1 MPECA
6 RPGGGDPTV
15 IFLHIGKTA
24 GWTLR
29 QVLYRNVRPDLV
41 MRVRPPADRPRGFL
55 NEEPLR
61 AFATLPVEER
71 ARPRL
76 IVSHMIFGIHASVPR
91 PSTYITLLREPV
103 ARTIS
108 QYRHVLRTKH
118 HRLHRAAVSGELTL
132 ERYVCGGQALE
143 VDNGQTR
150 ALAGDA
156 STPFGQCSDA
166 LLDAA
171 LRNLAGH
178 VSVAGL
184 TERFDETLVMLGA
197 EFGWQNLYYVRTNTA
212 PAGQRLSVSDAD
224 RRMIAQRNR
233 LDCEL
238 YRIVCDRFQARIHGD
253 PGFAHRLEL
262 HRRGNALYRPWGQLA
277 YRLHQSAVRA
287 TRSRSSAM

>member
-1 MPECA
+1 MPERA
-6 RPGGGDPTV
+6 RSDSDPTV

-29 QVLYRNVRPDLV
+29 QILYRNVAPGRV

-55 NEEPLR
+55 NAEPLR
-61 AFATLPVEER
+61 AFASLPENER

-76 IVSHMIFGIHASVPR
+76 IVSHMIFGIHESVPR

-118 HRLHRAAVSGELTL
+118 HRLYTAAVSGGLTL
-132 ERYVCGGQALE
+132 ERYVCGGEALE
-143 VDNGQTR
+143 VDNGQAR

-156 STPFGQCSDA
+156 ATPFGECSDA
-166 LLDAA
+166 LLRAA
-171 LRNLAGH
+171 LRNLDDH

-197 EFGWQNLYYVRTNTA
+197 EFGWQNLYYVRTNAA
-212 PAGQRLSVSDAD
+212 PPGQRLQVSDAD
-224 RRMIAQRNR
+224 RRMIRERNR
-233 LDCEL
+233 FDCEL
-238 YRIVCDRFQARIHGD
+238 YRVVAERLQSRIDGD
-253 PGFAHRLEL
+253 PTFARSLEL
-262 HRRGNALYRPWGQLA
+262 HRRGNALYRPWGQFA
-277 YRLHQSAVRA
+277 YRLRQSAVRA
-287 TRSRSSAM
+287 TRTRRPVRL

>member
-1 MPECA
+1 MSDRAHA
-6 RPGGGDPTV
+6 RVGDPTV

-29 QVLYRNVRPDLV
+29 QVLYRNVSPDLV

-61 AFATLPVEER
+61 AFASLPEGER

-76 IVSHMIFGIHASVPR
+76 LVSHMIFGIHESVPR

-118 HRLHRAAVSGELTL
+118 HRLHQAAVSGDLTL
-132 ERYVCGGQALE
+132 ERYVCGGEALE
-143 VDNGQTR
+143 VDNGQAR

-156 STPFGQCSDA
+156 STPFGHCTDA
-166 LLDAA
+166 MLETA

-197 EFGWQNLYYVRTNTA
+197 EFGWRNLYYVRTNTA
-212 PAGQRLSVSDAD
+212 PAGQRLAVSDAD
-224 RRMIAQRNR
+224 RRMIEERNR
-233 LDCEL
+233 FDCEL
-238 YRIVCDRFQARIHGD
+238 YRIVSDRFQAHIDGD
-253 PGFAHRLEL
+253 PGFARRLEL

-277 YRLHQSAVRA
+277 YRLRQRAVRA
-287 TRSRSSAM
+287 TRSRSPAM

>member
-1 MPECA
+1 MPERA
-6 RPGGGDPTV
+6 RAGRDPTV

-29 QVLYRNVRPDLV
+29 QVLYRNVPPGLV

-61 AFATLPVEER
+61 AFASLPEDER

-76 IVSHMIFGIHASVPR
+76 IVSHMIFGIHESVPR

-118 HRLHRAAVSGELTL
+118 HRLHAAAVSGKLTL
-132 ERYVCGGQALE
+132 ERYVCGGEALE
-143 VDNGQTR
+143 VDNGQVR

-156 STPFGQCSDA
+156 ATPFGQCSDA
-166 LLDAA
+166 LLQAA
-171 LRNLAGH
+171 LRNLDDH

-184 TERFDETLVMLGA
+184 TERFDETLIMLGA
-197 EFGWQNLYYVRTNTA
+197 EFGWPNLYYVRTNTA
-212 PAGQRLSVSDAD
+212 PSGQRVQVSDAD
-224 RRMIAQRNR
+224 RRMIQERNR
-233 LDCEL
+233 FDCEL
-238 YRIVCDRFQARIHGD
+238 YRIVAERFQARIDGD
-253 PGFAHRLEL
+253 PGFTRRLEL
-262 HRRGNALYRPWGQLA
+262 HRRGNALYRPWGQFA
-277 YRLHQSAVRA
+277 YRLRQTAVRT
-287 TRSRSSAM
+287 TRTRRPIRL